1 MSQDCG
7 AGVLSEAFSLFWWR
21 EGGAN
26 SVRIWLVL
34 PTSPILSD
42 STRMRTS
49 LSCVQHFDLS
59 SKFENVFSIFSEFF
73 LKELSQVV

>member
-7 AGVLSEAFSLFWWR
+7 TEAFRLFLWR

-26 SVRIWLVL
+26 SVKIWLVL

-42 STRMRTS
+42 STRMRKS

-59 SKFENVFSIFSEFF
+59 SKFENVFRFFSSC